1 MMDDAADLKELID
14 KATKLIA
21 KMEDGVDASGRM
33 RDNVRGTGDALKYTQ
48 AQLTSVVTEYT
59 DFAKNT
65 EEQLIR
71 GEKIAEQYKDLAINI
86 GMAAGRGKEMT
97 RSFQESLV
105 VLSKLGFSA
114 QDLNQMIDT
123 FDEKSGRARI
133 LDQDEAENI
142 SKIVKGMDLSVAGA
156 SELAEVF
163 DLMGVSTS
171 AMYEHLNTVVK
182 DSQSIGLNSNKV
194 VAVLQQNMERMQ
206 RMSFASGVKGMTEM
220 AKQAVK
226 MRADVGDLLAMS
238 QKFYEPEA
246 AIEAA
251 ANLQML
257 GGDIAAAFGDPI
269 EMMHLARNEPQKL
282 AEKVGEMTKNMV
294 SFNKSTGAFDI
305 PAETVMNLQAAS
317 ESLGMGKDALID
329 IARQTSKIEAIKMD
343 VSGNILEED
352 TREGIASLARMDKT
366 GNWVVDFAGA
376 EQKISDIGPEMAKK
390 ILAAPKD
397 EEDAIMASAQY
408 AMTNS
413 EILTNI
419 EESAKNQLTMATRLY
434 PLQEAFMKASLNTLG
449 GEKGLAALG
458 DAALEGFE
466 IKKKFGEGEEKV
478 KEKGE
483 FFDEN
488 VLQPQLN
495 ALIDFLGKGNMDPEA
510 YNELMTALAANLEV
524 HPAASGL
531 PSAGDFGLPEKDI
544 EAIASKINIPTTTTN
559 NSNISFTDPLNI
571 QITATPGTPITPQ
584 VVQQMEKR
592 MVEKIKDWF
601 TQNFA
606 NGAKGTGK
614 ENIEWNP

>member
-1 MMDDAADLKELID
+1 MMDDASELKDLIE

-21 KMEDGVDASGRM
+21 KMDEGVDASGKM

-48 AQLTSVVTEYT
+48 AQLSNVVKNYA

-65 EEQLIR
+65 EDQLIR

-86 GMAAGRGKEMT
+86 GMAAGRSNEMT
-97 RSFQESLV
+97 ESFQRSLV
-105 VLSKLGFSA
+105 VISKLGFSA
-114 QDLNQMIDT
+114 QELNQMIDT

-133 LDQDEAENI
+133 LDVSEADNI

-171 AMYEHLNTVVK
+171 DMYNHLNTIVK

-206 RMSFASGVKGMTEM
+206 RMSFSSGVKGMTEM

-257 GGDIAAAFGDPI
+257 GGSIAAAFGDPI

-294 SFNKSTGAFDI
+294 SFNKATGVFDI
-305 PAETVMNLQAAS
+305 PAETVMNLQTAGEA
-317 ESLGMGKDALID
+317 LGMGKDSLID
-329 IARQTSKIEAIKMD
+329 IAKQTSKIEAIKMD

-376 EQKISDIGPEMAKK
+376 EQKISDIGPDMAKK
-390 ILAAPKD
+390 ILSAPKE
-397 EEDAIMASAQY
+397 EEDAIMLSAQY

-419 EESAKNQLTMATRLY
+419 EESAKNQLTMATMLY
-434 PLQEAFMKASLNTLG
+434 PLQEAFMKASLETLG
-449 GEKGLAALG
+449 VKLPEVG
-458 DAALEGFE
+458 DAAIEGFHLKE
-466 IKKKFGEGEEKV
+466 ALGGGVKGVKQTGDDFDSKV
-478 KEKGE
+478 LE
-483 FFDEN
+483 
-488 VLQPQLN
+488 PQLD
-495 ALIDFLGKGNMDPEA
+495 ALIEFLRGGDVDPEA
-510 YNELMTALAANLEV
+510 YAELLERMNENMSV
-524 HPAASGL
+524 HPATSGL
-531 PSAGDFGLPEKDI
+531 PGPAKTDEDLPNRNLV
-544 EAIASKINIPTTTTN
+544 AMTNLTTALN
-559 NSNISFTDPLNI
+559 NSNSNITFTDPLNI
-571 QITATPGTPITPQ
+571 QITATPGTNVTPQ
-584 VVQQMEKR
+584 VLAAAKEEIFK
-592 MVEKIKDWF
+592 KIKDWF
-601 TQNFA
+601 TQSFA
-606 NGAKGTGK
+606 KGGKGTGR
-614 ENIEWNP
+614 ENIEWNK